1 VLAAEAFDLTG
12 GVVWVTG
19 SSRGIGLGVARH
31 LHAHGA
37 TVVLHGRDQARL
49 APHVAELGERV
60 DAVAADV
67 RDPSSL
73 ERAVED
79 ITSRHGRLDM
89 VVGNVGGARM
99 ARLSDMDPELWA
111 KTIELN
117 LSGAYLPA
125 RAAYRLLERSDR
137 ASVVLV
143 SATAASNPAPAFG
156 AYGAA
161 KAAVE
166 HLVRSLAA
174 EWGPRIRVNAV
185 APGLIRTPG
194 SMKALF
200 RGSEELLARA
210 GRAMAVGRVG
220 EPEDI
225 AWAVHFL
232 LSPAASYVSGAVL
245 DVDGGPTEGVAQRV
259 ARAIE

>member
-1 VLAAEAFDLTG
+1 
-12 GVVWVTG
+12 
-19 SSRGIGLGVARH
+19 
-31 LHAHGA
+31 
-37 TVVLHGRDQARL
+37 
-49 APHVAELGERV
+49 
-60 DAVAADV
+60 
-67 RDPSSL
+67 
-73 ERAVED
+73 
-79 ITSRHGRLDM
+79 M
-89 VVGNVGGARM
+89 
-99 ARLSDMDPELWA
+99 
-111 KTIELN
+111 
-117 LSGAYLPA
+117 
-125 RAAYRLLERSDR
+125 
-137 ASVVLV
+137 LV

-166 HLVRSLAA
+166 HLVGSLAA

-194 SMKALF
+194 SMEALF

-210 GRAMAVGRVG
+210 GGAMAVGRVG
-220 EPEDI
+220 EPEDV

-232 LSPAASYVSGAVL
+232 LSAAASYVSGAVL